1 MKRIIYIRGKVAI
14 MKCITLKADSQLDY
28 TAVSNAFIDN
38 YMPQANG
45 EFVKI
50 YLYLLRCMSD
60 SAMDLSISIIADKF
74 DQTEKDVIRALR
86 YFSGK
91 GLLSIEYGDD
101 NELTSITFLPI
112 SSEFT
117 VVARDGATARR
128 DSASSVTIQTGVTQA
143 GRPSKDSA
151 PKRPEYTRAML
162 TEFAKNE
169 DIAQLLYMTQK
180 YLGKPLSNTEAG
192 TIIFMY
198 DSLHFTTD
206 LIEYLVESCI
216 SKGHTSMRYIEKT
229 ALDWADAG
237 IDTVD
242 NAREYV
248 GCHSRNI
255 YAVMKA
261 FGLNGRNPAEIER
274 RYISKWF
281 QEYGFS
287 LEIVM
292 EACNRT
298 IQTIHSP
305 SFEYADTILHTW
317 KDNNVVHIRD
327 IEALDS
333 QFNAKKQ
340 SRGRQTAAKTN
351 NYSQRTYDFEQ
362 LEKQLLTQ

>member
-1 MKRIIYIRGKVAI
+1 
-14 MKCITLKADSQLDY
+14 MKCITLKANSQLDY

-60 SAMDLSISIIADKF
+60 AAMDLSISIIADKF

-91 GLLSIEYGDD
+91 GLLSIEYGED

-117 VVARDGATARR
+117 VVAKDGGTLHH
-128 DSASSVTIQTGVTQA
+128 DSSSRVTIQTGTSSQA
-143 GRPSKDSA
+143 RPSAEDQVLQ
-151 PKRPEYTRAML
+151 RPEYTRAML

-192 TIIFMY
+192 TIIFLY

-229 ALDWADAG
+229 ALNWAEEG

-242 NAREYV
+242 KARDHM
-248 GCHSRNI
+248 GSHSRNT

-261 FGLNGRNPAEIER
+261 FGLSGRNPAEIER

-298 IQTIHSP
+298 IQTIHNP

-333 QFNAKKQ
+333 RFNAKKQ
-340 SRGRQTAAKTN
+340 SRSRQSAAKTN